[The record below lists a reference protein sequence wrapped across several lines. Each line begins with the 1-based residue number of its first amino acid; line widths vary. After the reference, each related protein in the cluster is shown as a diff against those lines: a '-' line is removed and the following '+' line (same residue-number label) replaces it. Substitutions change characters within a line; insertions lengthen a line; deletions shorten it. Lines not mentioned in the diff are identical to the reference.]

1 MIVEYKILLGI
12 CIWLILGLISVIVY
26 IVDCYKN
33 TIKDED
39 EYSIVVL
46 DLILYGII
54 IVLGPLLSIW
64 YFIFSLNWSKKFFT
78 FKKNKK

>member
-33 TIKDED
+33 TNVI
-39 EYSIVVL
+39 
-46 DLILYGII
+46 
-54 IVLGPLLSIW
+54 
-64 YFIFSLNWSKKFFT
+64 
-78 FKKNKK
+78 FKKTVTDTETKKGN